1 MKLKEL
7 KIMTTISIVT
17 LLTIQEASAQLG
29 MDNAGNP
36 PAMYSRLRRAPLPFL
51 QFQQNEKALGV
62 YTSEFNPSSTLEIN
76 TTTAYLPFLHPNLGG
91 DRGLVFRSVA
101 PAGFTQQWQMFRD
114 NNQVFRLFNTLG
126 IDDVTLETVQNGAMQ
141 FATNNIQRMIV
152 NGDRTAT
159 IGAVLG
165 GFNVPT
171 NGYVGI
177 GPNTLNLWS
186 TKGPFSLL
194 HLNGGSVPGP
204 VQDLG
209 YRPWM
214 QTGVS
219 FTDFNVLKI

>member
-1 MKLKEL
+1 MK
-7 KIMTTISIVT
+7 KITMCT
-17 LLTIQEASAQLG
+17 LLLGSFIYAQQAPTGGAGGGAFWRKGGNTIG
-29 MDNAGNP
+29 GGNP
-36 PAMYSRLRRAPLPFL
+36 NIFGTFWNSPIYTYS
-51 QFQQNEKALGV
+51 NGV
-62 YTSEFNPSSTLEIN
+62 N
-76 TTTAYLPFLHPNLGG
+76 
-91 DRGLVFRSVA
+91 
-101 PAGFTQQWQMFRD
+101 
-114 NNQVFRLFNTLG
+114 
-126 IDDVTLETVQNGAMQ
+126 
-141 FATNNIQRMIV
+141 RMIV